1 MSVNDCYSEYTG
13 SEYTGSEYAG
23 SEYSFGGMGSRTG
36 SFSSLNDDN
45 DWGGDF
51 QMQYDDPSSPLSTR
65 QASEERSIAD
75 GLASSTSSLLQQIK
89 ALTQRAEADF

>member
-1 MSVNDCYSEYTG
+1 MSVNDRYSEYTG
-13 SEYTGSEYAG
+13 SEYTCSEYAG
-23 SEYSFGGMGSRTG
+23 SEYSFGGMGSRAG
-36 SFSSLNDDN
+36 SFSSLNDEN

-51 QMQYDDPSSPLSTR
+51 RTQQDDPSSPLSTGE
-65 QASEERSIAD
+65 AGEERGSAD

>member
-1 MSVNDCYSEYTG
+1 MSVNDRYSEYTG
-13 SEYTGSEYAG
+13 SEYTG

-36 SFSSLNDDN
+36 SFTSLNDEI

-51 QMQYDDPSSPLSTR
+51 RMQPDDPSSPLSTGE
-65 QASEERSIAD
+65 ANEESIAD